1 MLKYTIKKIKHRVRN
16 RLALSLI
23 FEKLAAIGLNIR
35 PYYLTQE
42 FLLDEFDQNLKPEL
56 APLVADF
63 LSPSETKIIY
73 DHPESKL
80 AMRDNKTFIDEGY
93 RCFAL
98 KYYDEIMAY
107 MWCNLLKCHELYPF
121 LLKEDEAYLSG
132 AFTFKTYRGKN
143 LAPFLRHQLYQ
154 QLNKLGR
161 NKFYSLT
168 EVFNTPAIKFKTK
181 LKAKPL
187 KIIFN
192 IALFNKYT
200 WNFVIRSPKHFVI
213 TF

>member
-1 MLKYTIKKIKHRVRN
+1 MLKYTVKKIRHRVKN
-16 RLALSLI
+16 RLVLSFI
-23 FEKLAAIGLNIR
+23 FEKLSTIGLNIR

-56 APLVADF
+56 KPLTAEF
-63 LSPSETKIIY
+63 LLSSELKKIY

-80 AMRDNKTFIDEGY
+80 AMRDSKPFIKEGY

-98 KYYDEIMAY
+98 KFNDEIIAY

-121 LLKEDEAYLSG
+121 LLKKDEAYLSG
-132 AFTFKTYRGKN
+132 AFTFRAHRGKN

-154 QLNKLGR
+154 QLNKIGR

-192 IALFNKYT
+192 IALFNKHN
-200 WNFVIRSPKHFVI
+200 WNFVIRSPRNFI
-213 TF
+213 LPI